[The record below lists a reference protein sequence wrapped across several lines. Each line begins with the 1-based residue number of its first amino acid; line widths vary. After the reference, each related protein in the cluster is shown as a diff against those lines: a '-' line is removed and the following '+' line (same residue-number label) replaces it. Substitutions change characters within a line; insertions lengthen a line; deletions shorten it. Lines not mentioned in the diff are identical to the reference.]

1 MAEDKNNS
9 NSQQQFKRE
18 PAVRIF
24 AQELAAVEL
33 TAGKEDGEKA
43 DRFTPTYAFSP
54 TGAKINRVFVC
65 GVLTEVDE
73 METSSASFI
82 KGRLVDATGGVGIM
96 AGQYQPEVAIA
107 LRDMAAKL
115 PAFVAVVGKPNIYK
129 PKDGGCYVSIR
140 PEDVRVVTEQVVE
153 TWIGETA
160 KQTLDR
166 IRRLKEAITSGKG
179 SDEMKAVIAVYEPK
193 IDDLKHM
200 VLVAVGKATP
210 TDYIPK
216 TNGDAGGVKSPQN
229 PPKEQAKKP
238 ANASSSAQSDA
249 LKAAME
255 AGHALLKELCALAED
270 GTVGANAFCDRVVQR
285 KLASPDTALTLV
297 KGMMDTGLAYE
308 PKMGRLKAVA

>member
-1 MAEDKNNS
+1 MVEDSSNN
-9 NSQQQFKRE
+9 NNQQFKRE

-24 AQELAAVEL
+24 AQELASVEL

-73 METSSASFI
+73 METGSASFI
-82 KGRLVDATGGVGIM
+82 KGRLVDATGAVGIM
-96 AGQYQPEVAIA
+96 AGQYQPEVAVA
-107 LRDMAAKL
+107 LRDMAGKL

-140 PEDVRVVTEQVVE
+140 PEDVRVVTEQIVE
-153 TWIGETA
+153 TWTAETA

-166 IRRLKEAITSGKG
+166 IRRLKEAIASGKG

-193 IDDLKHM
+193 LEDLKHM
-200 VLVAVGKATP
+200 VMVAIGKAAT

-216 TNGDAGGVKSPQN
+216 TNGDGGGVKSPQN
-229 PPKEQAKKP
+229 PPKDEQAKKP
-238 ANASSSAQSDA
+238 ANASSSAQSGTSEA
-249 LKAAME
+249 SME

-297 KGMMDTGLAYE
+297 KCLMDKGLAYE
-308 PKMGRLKAVA
+308 PKLGRLKAVA